1 MWLPFLFLYEHILQ
15 GRQLGNYFPNQVAS
29 SKILGAMAT
38 KMPGGRGGG
47 GLPYETDGDARHL
60 A

>member
-1 MWLPFLFLYEHILQ
+1 MWLPFLFLYERILQ

-38 KMPGGRGGG
+38 KMPGGG
-47 GLPYETDGDARHL
+47 GLPYETDGDACRL

>member
-1 MWLPFLFLYEHILQ
+1 MWLPFLFLYERILQ

-38 KMPGGRGGG
+38 KMPGGG
-47 GLPYETDGDARHL
+47 GLPYETDGDAGRL